1 MDGSQRQRRAGTM
14 KDPTLTRTRSFVTA
28 EQAVRLER
36 ARIARELHDRVV
48 QELILTVLVLR
59 GAMMSSDS
67 VADESPLLQVAAA
80 ASKALHNAREFLREL
95 RTREPS
101 ADTSADRVLLA
112 DLMAPLIEQL
122 RQTTSVIEVRIGAM
136 ENIALDGHVAREV
149 KMIVREALVN
159 AARHSH
165 ATGLVCTAR
174 RDVECIRIEIED
186 DGVGFDPDA
195 GVLGFGLLG
204 MTERAHALGANLEI
218 RSSPGNGTMIALRL
232 PR

>member
-1 MDGSQRQRRAGTM
+1 M
-14 KDPTLTRTRSFVTA
+14 KHPTLTRSRLFVTA

-36 ARIARELHDRVV
+36 GRIARELHDRVV
-48 QELILTVLVLR
+48 QELILTVLILR
-59 GAMMSSDS
+59 SAMMSTESI
-67 VADESPLLQVAAA
+67 ADESPLLQVAAA

-95 RTREPS
+95 RTREPG
-101 ADTSADRVLLA
+101 ADTSADRVRLA
-112 DLMAPLIEQL
+112 DLMAPLIEQT
-122 RQTTSVIEVRIGAM
+122 RQTTLIIEVRMGTV
-136 ENIALDGHVAREV
+136 EDIALDAQVAREV

-159 AARHSH
+159 AVRHSH
-165 ATGLVCTAR
+165 ATCLMCTAR

-204 MTERAHALGANLEI
+204 MTERAHVLGANLEI
-218 RSSPGNGTMIALRL
+218 RSRPGNGTTIALRL